1 MDHSESPA
9 NFDAR
14 STHHHDY
21 RKLGASDDLFHF
33 SPLAELYEET
43 ISPVCRPFRTDLNL
57 SPDKF
62 QHPSSPAGVG
72 TQSESSDAKSQQTT
86 NSSIRH
92 CIVPP
97 PCNSM
102 EAYLLLEVARSDRQ
116 ISLKRK
122 DLAYEIVHRNTVALQ
137 LNRIFLERAERDLR
151 AVDEHVGHVRL
162 TIRQSGHS
170 AASMYAMRES
180 WLGGS
185 EDNPPASSTGFD
197 VVLD

>member
-43 ISPVCRPFRTDLNL
+43 ISPVCQPFHTDLL

-72 TQSESSDAKSQQTT
+72 TQSESLDAKSQQMT

-102 EAYLLLEVARSDRQ
+102 EAYLLLEVARSDHQ

-122 DLAYEIVHRNTVALQ
+122 DLAYEIVHCNTVALQ

-151 AVDEHVGHVRL
+151 A
-162 TIRQSGHS
+162 SGHS
-170 AASMYAMRES
+170 VASMYAMRES

-197 VVLD
+197 IVLD